1 MARRIK
7 SQLDKRVLL
16 RDKTAVLL
24 GAGYCARALIP
35 HLLAQG
41 YQVFAT
47 TRKKDDHTALKAM
60 GCVPLIFDGSLNPS
74 LKTTLKTALGQADI
88 ILSSIPPDDRGDP
101 FLRAIGHDF
110 PTRAKWAGYLSATS
124 VYGDRQGQWCFE
136 DEPPCPVTMRGKRR
150 VEAELEWLES
160 GAPVHIFRLAGIYG
174 PEIGGLE
181 RNPFARLKAGKAR
194 AVIKDGHVVNRI
206 HVEDIASALMASI
219 AAPDPV
225 MIYNLADG
233 HPAPPQDVLN
243 CAADLINASRPRRLS
258 HDAADISDIARTFYA
273 ECKRVSNNRAKERLG
288 WQPQYRHYR
297 EGLMSI
303 LKSENGHP
311 DAVYLSGYID
321 VAKSSL
327 KSVKLALPS
336 HIRLTRQEPDC
347 GDFRVWQDEDKP
359 TRFHVFETFASR
371 AAFTRHQSRMK
382 NSEWAGITRNA
393 ERHYWTIGL

>member
-7 SQLDKRVLL
+7 SQLG
-16 RDKTAVLL
+16 KTAVLL

-47 TRKKDDHTALKAM
+47 TRKTESHSTLKAM
-60 GCVPLIFDGSLNPS
+60 GCVPLIFDGTINPG
-74 LKTTLKTALGQADI
+74 LKAVLSQADI
-88 ILSSIPPDDRGDP
+88 VLSSIPPDDRGDP

-110 PTRAKWAGYLSATS
+110 PSQMSWAGYLSATS

-136 DEPPCPVTMRGKRR
+136 DEPPCPATMRGKRR
-150 VEAELEWLES
+150 AEAELQWLET

-174 PEIGGLE
+174 PKIGGLE
-181 RNPFARLKAGKAR
+181 RNPFVRLKAGKAR
-194 AVIKDGHVVNRI
+194 AVIKNGHVVNRI
-206 HVEDIASALMASI
+206 HVEDIARAIMASI

-233 HPAPPQDVLN
+233 HPAPPQDVLD
-243 CAADLINASRPRRLS
+243 CAADLINSPRPPRLG
-258 HDAADISDIARTFYA
+258 HDAADISDMARTFYA
-273 ECKRVSNNRAKERLG
+273 ESKRVSHNRAKERLS
-288 WQPQYRHYR
+288 WSPQYAHYR

-303 LKSENGHP
+303 LKSESGHP

-321 VAKSSL
+321 VPKADL

-347 GDFRVWQDEDKP
+347 GEFRVWQDAERP

-371 AAFTRHQSRMK
+371 GAFTRHQSRMK
-382 NSEWAGITRNA
+382 NSEWALVSKTA
-393 ERHYWTIGL
+393 ERHYWTVGL